1 MPSFLPFPSVIRT
14 RQHVNLGRNPRSLAK
29 TRLPRLVTTPQVT
42 ISEAATQGYSTVAP
56 PIAFNHSGA
65 PSIQHATV
73 NNNTFVMRVHTCRHC
88 GEVFPS
94 YPDLRQ
100 HLDSHVQPPI
110 GHTCTTCKKSFTRR
124 EYLLKHS
131 SRCRP
136 KPFVC
141 TVCDSSFGRKDNLDR
156 HKITVQCGSPPQPG
170 PSAPKRRRIALNE
183 DPLFPPPVEQLDDEL
198 SSDLQDAVRD
208 NWGSIRTYV
217 VQGPVQT
224 RYNHR
229 LTTMDTRELQEPLRQ
244 LFEEQ
249 TTDFKVNLSFG
260 FILKQKV
267 TGRLRYYHS
276 SNNCCGRLLEEPS
289 LITNRGD
296 FDRFLARIQESDILQ
311 WAIAQRPNSDWV
323 CEHVTN
329 ATFFLNK
336 IIHHPI
342 GCVGV
347 TLPDYLKHNKAI
359 VGLEKDHHRNATYN
373 DNLCLFRCLA
383 LHQGCDVRRLETTVV
398 TLYAKYTDTL
408 VHDFAGVTIDDLSK
422 IEATFGVNVVVYKLV
437 PTGNE
442 KTKAEIVWRSL
453 CSYAQTMYLNLYEAH
468 FSYIKDIRM
477 YSHSYKCSK
486 CEQALWKTPY
496 DLHRHERTCEAG
508 VNRKYKGGV
517 YHPPPSVFER
527 LDDEGIVVEKMLRYY
542 PYRATFDFE
551 SYFSDERLPANSDKL
566 QWSARHIPLSV
577 SVASNVPG
585 HEAPCCFITDGDSD
599 KLVADMM
606 RHLHTISDAAYES
619 LSVSYADVLDQ
630 LKARKESWDD
640 AESEANTEEE
650 ENEKESKTNP
660 FNTLAG
666 QLLGWL
672 RQLPVVGFNSG
683 KYDLNVVK
691 KFFIPYLMK
700 PSEDDEIDETRF
712 VIKRQ
717 NTFMC
722 FSTNKLKFLD
732 MVNFLAPG
740 YSYDKY
746 LTAYGCMQQ
755 KGHFPYEYMDGI
767 GKLEDRAL
775 PPQAAF
781 YSRLKN
787 EGISDEDYARCQAVW
802 HDNKMETLR
811 DYLIFYNNL
820 DVTPFLEAISKQFTF
835 YRDRGIDMFK
845 DGISVP
851 GLSLLYLFN
860 NLPPK
865 TFFTVF
871 NQTNSDLHK
880 LVKDNIVGGP
890 AIIFHRYHE
899 KDVTKI
905 RGGGETCRSI
915 VGYDANALY
924 LWAIMQDMPTGWYT
938 RRREEN
944 KFRPQQAQSY
954 GQMAIQWLTR
964 ESDRTGCT
972 IRHQGNGR
980 EKRIG
985 KLPVDGWCAET
996 RTAYQ
1001 FHGCFWHGCPKCHT
1015 DPEETNPKNNKTM
1028 ATLLA
1033 DTKKHTTYLRRH
1045 VKVVEMWECDWK
1057 RERDPPPRQ
1066 KWKMTQQQII
1076 TAVVDGTL
1084 FGMVECD
1091 VRVPEHLQDHFAEM
1105 QPIFKN
1111 TTVTRDDIGPFM
1123 RQYAEE
1129 HDIMSTPR
1137 RMLVGS
1143 FHGIKLLLATPLLRW
1158 YLAHGLVVDR
1168 VYQIVD
1174 YEPNPCFQRFGESV
1188 SAARRAGDADPE
1200 KAIIADTMKL
1210 LGNSAYG
1217 KTVTN
1222 IDKHRDVRYSTEVGT
1237 SSHINNKRFRQLDVV
1252 TEDAYEITSNKVRLT
1267 YDLPLHIGF
1276 FVYQYAKLRML
1287 QFYYDFIDRYVDRS
1301 LFQYCEMDTDSA
1313 YIALAGDSIDDLV
1326 SAEHREHYFKHR
1338 SEWLPAEC
1346 CDEHKEEYV
1355 NTRLAERTWTATEPC
1370 CIARKAFDKRT
1381 PGLFKIEWCG
1391 DGFIGLCSKTYYC
1404 FGSTDKCTTK
1414 GLNKRQNTI
1423 DKDAFLSV
1431 LTNRRSDSGVN
1442 RGFRV
1447 RDSSVM
1453 TYIQERAALTYFYPK
1468 RKVLEDGLTTAPL
1481 DL

>member
-1 MPSFLPFPSVIRT
+1 M
-14 RQHVNLGRNPRSLAK
+14 
-29 TRLPRLVTTPQVT
+29 
-42 ISEAATQGYSTVAP
+42 
-56 PIAFNHSGA
+56 
-65 PSIQHATV
+65 
-73 NNNTFVMRVHTCRHC
+73 
-88 GEVFPS
+88 
-94 YPDLRQ
+94 
-100 HLDSHVQPPI
+100 
-110 GHTCTTCKKSFTRR
+110 
-124 EYLLKHS
+124 
-131 SRCRP
+131 
-136 KPFVC
+136 
-141 TVCDSSFGRKDNLDR
+141 
-156 HKITVQCGSPPQPG
+156 QCGGPPQPG
-170 PSAPKRRRIALNE
+170 PAPKRRRIVASLNE
-183 DPLFPPPVEQLDDEL
+183 DPVLAVPVEHAANDEL
-198 SSDLQDAVRD
+198 SSAIRD
-208 NWGSIRTYV
+208 FVHENWGSVRTHV
-217 VQGPVQT
+217 VHGPIQT
-224 RYNHR
+224 RYNRR
-229 LTTMDTRELQEPLRQ
+229 LTSLDMRDLHDQ
-244 LFEEQ
+244 LFLLFDQQ
-249 TTDFKVNLSFG
+249 TTAFKVNVSFG
-260 FILKQKV
+260 FVLREKEND
-267 TGRLRYYHS
+267 RLRYYHS
-276 SNNCCGRLLEEPS
+276 SNNCCGRYLEEPA
-289 LITNRGD
+289 LITNRDD

-311 WAIAQRPNSDWV
+311 WAVAQRPNSDWV
-323 CEHVTN
+323 CELVTN

-336 IIHHPI
+336 IVDHPI

-347 TLPDYLKHNKAI
+347 NLPTYVKNNKSI
-359 VGLEKDHHRNATYN
+359 IGLETDSHGVIYI
-373 DNLCLFRCLA
+373 DNLCLFRCLG
-383 LHQGCDVRRLETTVV
+383 LHLGREAAA
-398 TLYAKYTDTL
+398 LYAEYTDTS
-408 VHDFAGVTIDDLSK
+408 VHDFAGVTLDDLHKVESK
-422 IEATFGVNVVVYKLV
+422 FETNVVVYQLV
-437 PTGNE
+437 KIDNG
-442 KTKAEIVWRSL
+442 KTMAELVRRSP
-453 CSYAQTMYLNLYEAH
+453 AQYQETMYVNLHESHY
-468 FSYIKDIRM
+468 SYIQDIGK
-477 YSHSYKCSK
+477 YCHSYRCRKCGDS
-486 CEQALWKTPY
+486 LWKCPY
-496 DLHRHERTCEAG
+496 DLHRHELTCEVG

-527 LDDEGIVVEKMLRYY
+527 LDDEGIVVEKTLRYY

-551 SYFSDERLPANSDKL
+551 CYFDRDNVPADTDHV
-566 QWSARHIPLSV
+566 QWVARHVPLSV

-585 HEAPCCFITDGDSD
+585 HEDAQCYITNGDSN
-599 KLVADMM
+599 KLVEEMVNN
-606 RHLHTISDAAYES
+606 LITISDAAYDSLKPSYES
-619 LSVSYADVLDQ
+619 VLNE
-630 LKARKESWDD
+630 LEARKEAWDD
-640 AESEANTEEE
+640 AESEANAEEE
-650 ENEKESKTNP
+650 EESSKTNP

-666 QLLGWL
+666 QLHDWL
-672 RQLPVVGFNSG
+672 RQLPVIGFNSG
-683 KYDLNVVK
+683 KYDLNMIKRSFVPLL
-691 KFFIPYLMK
+691 I
-700 PSEDDEIDETRF
+700 SNNAA

-722 FSTNKLKFLD
+722 LSTNKLKFVD
-732 MVNFLAPG
+732 ICNYLAPG
-740 YSYDKY
+740 FSYDKY
-746 LTAYGCMQQ
+746 LKAYGCDLQ

-767 GKLEDRAL
+767 EKLEDRAL
-775 PPQAAF
+775 PPQSAF
-781 YSRLKN
+781 FSQLKN
-787 EGISDEDYARCQAVW
+787 EGISDADYARCQAVW
-802 HDNKMETLR
+802 HDNQMKTMR
-811 DYLIFYNNL
+811 DFLVWYNNR
-820 DVTPFLEAISKQFTF
+820 DVIPFLQAIDKQFAF
-835 YRDRGIDMFK
+835 YQQHNIDMFK

-851 GLSLLYLFN
+851 GLSLLHLFN
-860 NLPPK
+860 DLPND
-865 TFFTVF
+865 TYFTVF
-871 NQTNSDLHK
+871 NRTNSDLHE

-899 KDVTKI
+899 KNVTRI
-905 RGGGETCRSI
+905 RGGSEPCRSI

-924 LWAIMQDMPTGWYT
+924 LWALMQDMPTGWYV

-944 KFRPQQAQSY
+944 GFRPQQAQPY

-1028 ATLLA
+1028 AELLA

-1057 RERDPPPRQ
+1057 RERDTPPRQ
-1066 KWKMTQQQII
+1066 KWNMTQQQII
-1076 TAVVDGTL
+1076 AAVVDGTL

-1168 VYQIVD
+1168 VYQIVE
-1174 YEPNPCFQRFGESV
+1174 YSPKPCFQNFGDSV
-1188 SAARRAGDADPE
+1188 SAARRAGDADPD
-1200 KAIIADTMKL
+1200 KSIIADTMKL

-1222 IDKHRDVRYSTEVGT
+1222 VDRHRDVKYCTEGGT
-1237 SSHINNKRFRQLDVV
+1237 SLLVGNKRFRQLDVV
-1252 TEDAYEITSNKVRLT
+1252 TDDAYEVTSSKARVT

-1287 QFYYDFIDRYVDRS
+1287 QFYYDFVARYVERPM
-1301 LFQYCEMDTDSA
+1301 FQYCEMDTDSA

-1326 SAEHREHYFKHR
+1326 APEHREHYFRHR
-1338 SEWLPAEC
+1338 SKWLPAEC
-1346 CDEHKEEYV
+1346 CDKHEDDYV
-1355 NTRLAERTWTATEPC
+1355 QTRLAGLPWTATEAC
-1370 CIARKAFDKRT
+1370 CVARKAYDKRT

-1404 FGSTDKCTTK
+1404 FGATNKSTTK
-1414 GLNKRQNTI
+1414 GLNQRQNDI
-1423 DKDAFLSV
+1423 DKDAFLAV
-1431 LTNRRSDSGVN
+1431 LTNRRSGSGVN

-1453 TYIQERAALTYFYPK
+1453 TYVQERAALTYFYPK
-1468 RKVLEDGLTTAPL
+1468 RKVLADGLSTAPL